1 MPVKGYLL
9 VQTKMGK
16 AKQVAE
22 AIRKVD
28 GVASADA
35 VTGSWD
41 AIAVVTGGSIKDVGE
56 LVVGK
61 LRKIDGIEKTLT
73 CFVV

>member
-9 VQTKMGK
+9 IQTRMGK
-16 AKQVAE
+16 AKQVVE
-22 AIRKVD
+22 EIRRAD
-28 GVASADA
+28 GVTSADA
-35 VTGSWD
+35 VAGSWD
-41 AIAVVTGGSIKDVGE
+41 AIATVSGDSIKDIGE

-61 LRKIDGIEKTLT
+61 LRKIDGVEKTLT

>member
-9 VQTKMGK
+9 IQTKMGK
-16 AKQVAE
+16 AKQVVE
-22 AIRKVD
+22 AVRSLE
-28 GVASADA
+28 GVISADA

-41 AIAVVTGGSIKDVGE
+41 AIAIVTGESVKDIGE
-56 LVVGK
+56 LVVGRV
-61 LRKIDGIEKTLT
+61 RKIDGIEKTLT